1 MKRTTEEEK
10 LLKQLDI
17 PNFRHVTVDKLI
29 QFSSSL
35 SKIKDPEIQKKILEQ
50 VPGFESMALECLK
63 SYKDLIQSSFNNSSE
78 ELNDCYSSYNGILVS
93 LQTILEENNL
103 TFEQKMKVIDKMNLI
118 ANYKVEL
125 HNQERNHRFK
135 VIATFGITLS
145 SIILAISS
153 VLGTSTKKEDSTD
166 ELDE

>member
-1 MKRTTEEEK
+1 MKRTMEEEK

-63 SYKDLIQSSFNNSSE
+63 SYKDLIQSSFNNSSIF
-78 ELNDCYSSYNGILVS
+78 SFI
-93 LQTILEENNL
+93 
-103 TFEQKMKVIDKMNLI
+103 
-118 ANYKVEL
+118 
-125 HNQERNHRFK
+125 
-135 VIATFGITLS
+135 LS
-145 SIILAISS
+145 SNQIKSFSS
-153 VLGTSTKKEDSTD
+153 VLFI
-166 ELDE
+166 